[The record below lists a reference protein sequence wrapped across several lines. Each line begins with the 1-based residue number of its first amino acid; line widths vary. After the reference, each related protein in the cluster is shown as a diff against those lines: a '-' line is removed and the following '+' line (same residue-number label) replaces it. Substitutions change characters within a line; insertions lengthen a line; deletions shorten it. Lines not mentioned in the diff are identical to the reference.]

1 MMLDNFIGAWVRR
14 AVGGRSFSRR
24 RPRSRSRP
32 LQPKLDVLEGRELLA
47 GGIAL
52 VGGTITIEGTAPV
65 NSAVVSY
72 TDASHATV
80 AVVWNSTLV
89 DFNSSVVTGISF
101 DGEGSV
107 NEFQNLTSIA
117 STAIGG
123 DGINIFVGG
132 SGNDSFTGG
141 NGLNFFWVAGGNDTL
156 VGGTGTNI
164 FLGVSGNDTT
174 TVGSG
179 SATII
184 IP

>member
-1 MMLDNFIGAWVRR
+1 MTLNNFVGGWVRGR
-14 AVGGRSFSRR
+14 VGERSSAKR
-24 RPRSRSRP
+24 RPRSRP
-32 LQPKLDVLEGRELLA
+32 LQPRLDVLEGRELLD

-52 VGGTITIEGTAPV
+52 VAGTITIEGTAAV

-80 AVVWNSTLV
+80 AVSWNNTQV
-89 DFNSSVVTGISF
+89 DFNSSAVTGISF
-101 DGEGSV
+101 DGQGSL

-123 DGINIFVGG
+123 DGENIFLGA
-132 SGNDSFTGG
+132 SGNDTFIGG
-141 NGLNFFWVAGGNDTL
+141 NGTNVFWVAGGHDTL
-156 VGGTGTNI
+156 VGGTGLNL

-174 TVGSG
+174 TEGTG